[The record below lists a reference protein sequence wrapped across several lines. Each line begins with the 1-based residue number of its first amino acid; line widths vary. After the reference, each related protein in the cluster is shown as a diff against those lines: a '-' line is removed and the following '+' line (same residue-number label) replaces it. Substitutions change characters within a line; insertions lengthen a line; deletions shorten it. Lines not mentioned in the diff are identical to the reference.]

1 MRKRPNLTSTNA
13 RIVRPIFGDEVCKRH
28 MNSVDL
34 ANQLRATMTT
44 NRPQKHRIWH
54 PLWHFC
60 VDIVAVNSYI
70 CWRYGRP
77 SRQRKQRQFR
87 QQLVDALLSYPL
99 DSEAYAVT
107 PQAVDRWPGHSWTR
121 FDKRSY
127 CAWCKARPKANLAG
141 RRRVLGD
148 ITNQAIS
155 TVRIRPGVTHGG
167 CEKCQTPLCA
177 SGTCFRKYHSYIES
191 N

>member
-1 MRKRPNLTSTNA
+1 MFHQSLMWNSAFAEIVNGVLCFLWQDNNTVLGITTGFDLSQRVLRMRKRPTLTSTNA
-13 RIVRPIFGDEVCKRH
+13 RIVRPIFGDEVCKLLWIPKVIDEYNHH

-34 ANQLRATMTT
+34 ANQLRATMTI
-44 NRPQKHRIWH
+44 NRPQEHRVWH

-107 PQAVDRWPGHSWTR
+107 QHILP
-121 FDKRSY
+121 
-127 CAWCKARPKANLAG
+127 
-141 RRRVLGD
+141 
-148 ITNQAIS
+148 
-155 TVRIRPGVTHGG
+155 
-167 CEKCQTPLCA
+167 
-177 SGTCFRKYHSYIES
+177 
-191 N
+191 